1 MRLLLK
7 NSRKSETMVGRYWLL
22 AAILLWLPVSSQ
34 ADHHEVPV
42 GDVSSKADVKFGLDL
57 EQRKAVFLELAAA
70 ENRAEQ
76 EAAAAFE
83 KDPESAGQVNL
94 AQELGTKYKA
104 GVAAKHGLTMK
115 QAVEISAEGFARSWP
130 AKLP

>member
-1 MRLLLK
+1 
-7 NSRKSETMVGRYWLL
+7 MVGRYWLL

-42 GDVSSKADVKFGLDL
+42 ADASSKADVKFGLGL

-76 EAAAAFE
+76 EAAAAFKE
-83 KDPESAGQVNL
+83 DPESAGQNDL
-94 AQELGTKYKA
+94 AQELATKYKTE
-104 GVAAKHGLTMK
+104 VAAKHGLTVK
-115 QAVEISAEGFARSWP
+115 QAVEISAEGFAQSWP
-130 AKLP
+130 ANLH